1 MTKKTNPRKHPVSL
15 ADYNKAWHKGWQQGI
30 QDCIA
35 FVLDVLKNKH
45 DASDDDLEQ
54 FAREINYAADSVNQK
69 YARAEDF
76 VNALKAE
83 HDITINFMGG
93 GQCGVHT
100 TGSGGTGGVIP
111 MG

>member
-1 MTKKTNPRKHPVSL
+1 MAKKTNPRKRPVSL
-15 ADYNKAWHKGWQQGI
+15 ADYNKALHKGWQQGI

-45 DASDDDLEQ
+45 DVSDDDLEQ
-54 FAREINYAADSVNQK
+54 FAREINYAADSVNKK

-83 HDITINFMGG
+83 HDITIDFVGG
-93 GQCGVHT
+93 G
-100 TGSGGTGGVIP
+100 
-111 MG
+111 